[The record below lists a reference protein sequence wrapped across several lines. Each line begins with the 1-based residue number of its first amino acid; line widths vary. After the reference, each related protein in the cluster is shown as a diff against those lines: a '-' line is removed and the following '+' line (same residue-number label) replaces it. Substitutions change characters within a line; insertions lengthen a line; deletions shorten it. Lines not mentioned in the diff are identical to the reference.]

1 MLGLV
6 VVVLGQGGGRYRQ
19 CGAIYEDE
27 RCNRL
32 GWLGRQSLSQ
42 NALVQRFLFYPDGS
56 IDGETPPVLA
66 TQHILA
72 ELGRVHTASTRCCH
86 AETFLE
92 KALQNLKTK
101 GNKQS
106 CHVNTVRHITDSKS
120 SSFMECLT
128 LDIFVKSIHVI
139 TKN

>member
-19 CGAIYEDE
+19 HGAIYEDE

-32 GWLGRQSLSQ
+32 GWLGWQSLSQ
-42 NALVQRFLFYPDGS
+42 NALVQGFLFYPDGS

-66 TQHILA
+66 TQHVLA
-72 ELGRVHTASTRCCH
+72 ELGRVHAAPTRCRH

-92 KALQNLKTK
+92 KALQNLKTRGRGKEESKVK

-106 CHVNTVRHITDSKS
+106 CHVSRFRHITDSKS
-120 SSFMECLT
+120 SSFMERLT
-128 LDIFVKSIHVI
+128 FL
-139 TKN
+139 

>member
-27 RCNRL
+27 RRNR
-32 GWLGRQSLSQ
+32 GWVGWMGWQSFSQ
-42 NALVQRFLFYPDGS
+42 NALVQGFLFYPDGS
-56 IDGETPPVLA
+56 IDGETPTVLA
-66 TQHILA
+66 TQNVLA
-72 ELGRVHTASTRCCH
+72 ELGRVHAASTRCRH

-92 KALQNLKTK
+92 KALQNLKTQGRGEEESKEK

-106 CHVNTVRHITDSKS
+106 CHVSRVRH
-120 SSFMECLT
+120 MLLMLT
-128 LDIFVKSIHVI
+128 YSL
-139 TKN
+139 